1 MNINEL
7 NNAWIESGQKVAD
20 LNMQINAALIDD
32 NYDEEKFANL
42 KAQRDKEVT
51 RRDNLKEQLD
61 TARAEEVYNI
71 PDKDKKPLS
80 DSEKN
85 LKDKFVENF
94 VGMMNGNSKIVD
106 MVTSSVDDNGDKAGL
121 TIPSDVQT
129 AIHQLVRQFNSLEQ
143 YVNREAVSMPTG
155 SRVYKKWTDV
165 TPLANLDDETAE
177 IGDNDD
183 PKLTLI
189 KFAIKRYAGITT
201 VTNTLLKDTA
211 ENILAWLSAWIAKK
225 VVVTRNKAI
234 IDVMNKA
241 PKKPT
246 ITDFDG
252 VIDLVNTGVDP
263 AIKTTSF
270 LMTNTSGLNTL
281 SKVKDA
287 MGHYLLQHDP
297 TQPDV
302 YMIKGKRVI
311 EIADRWL
318 PDNAGSHPLY
328 YGDLKQA
335 VTLFDR
341 ENMSLLST
349 NIGDGAF
356 KRDLTKVRVIDRF
369 DVVATDSEAW
379 VAGSFKTIKDQTA
392 NFAATAASNV

>member
-155 SRVYKKWTDV
+155 SRVYEKWTDV

-234 IDVMNKA
+234 IDVMNKV
-241 PKKPT
+241 PKNQPSQ
-246 ITDFDG
+246 I
-252 VIDLVNTGVDP
+252 
-263 AIKTTSF
+263 
-270 LMTNTSGLNTL
+270 LME
-281 SKVKDA
+281 
-287 MGHYLLQHDP
+287 LL
-297 TQPDV
+297 
-302 YMIKGKRVI
+302 I
-311 EIADRWL
+311 
-318 PDNAGSHPLY
+318 
-328 YGDLKQA
+328 
-335 VTLFDR
+335 
-341 ENMSLLST
+341 
-349 NIGDGAF
+349 
-356 KRDLTKVRVIDRF
+356 
-369 DVVATDSEAW
+369 
-379 VAGSFKTIKDQTA
+379 
-392 NFAATAASNV
+392 